1 MRLYN
6 QTKKNLSWSMGA
18 ATFACEAWGSV
29 EIQDDLVPLVLS
41 RGLPLD
47 VAPVAPEQRAQAQIA
62 DAVEA
67 GKSDALRA
75 LRDQAEDARAA
86 ERAARDEIARMSV
99 ELSEAR
105 ERAKKAESA
114 AEKLTGDLSRMK
126 ADKQAAEELLAAEG
140 VRATDAETR
149 AIRAEALLEDAKKP
163 AEPTKQK
170 IAKAG

>member
-6 QTKKNLSWSMGA
+6 QTKKPLAWSMGDA
-18 ATFACEAWGSV
+18 KFSCEPWGSV
-29 EIQDDLVPLVLS
+29 EMADDIAPFAIG

-62 DAVEA
+62 EAVEA

-75 LRDQAEDARAA
+75 LRDQAEDAKAA
-86 ERAARDEIARMSV
+86 ERAARDELARMSV
-99 ELSEAR
+99 ELSDAR
-105 ERAKKAESA
+105 ERASKAEEDSRKLA
-114 AEKLTGDLSRMK
+114 AEVTRLK

-149 AIRAEALLEDAKKP
+149 AIQAEALLSDSKKS
-163 AEPTKQK
+163 AEQPKQKPTK
-170 IAKAG
+170 GG